1 MQIGTYLNSNCA
13 MKSVC
18 VILFNY
24 LVIASQEMVCIPK
37 PTGQFSL
44 EFQEGGYESNSWN
57 KMMGLLKNTCY
68 QCGFT

>member
-1 MQIGTYLNSNCA
+1 MQIGTYLNSNSA

-37 PTGQFSL
+37 PT
-44 EFQEGGYESNSWN
+44 SWYWN
-57 KMMGLLKNTCY
+57 FKRVAKIQILGTR
-68 QCGFT
+68 